1 MSNYFNIQLVNLL
14 KLILFQPKFIP
25 KMIELQKS
33 NDLDVV
39 SGTRYSGKEAGVFGW
54 DLKRKV
60 ISRGANYLTQVL
72 LRPRA
77 SDLTGSFRLYK
88 KSVLQTL
95 VDSCVSKGYVFQVRG
110 RPLQLKTEQFFS
122 ISTTS
127 FTDGNDCKS

>member
-1 MSNYFNIQLVNLL
+1 M

-88 KSVLQTL
+88 KSVLQIL
-95 VDSCVSKGYVFQVRG
+95 VDSCVSR
-110 RPLQLKTEQFFS
+110 LQKISENVAFHS
-122 ISTTS
+122 IFGGFLYSVS
-127 FTDGNDCKS
+127 NYFH